1 MQGKQPSGE
10 GSAHL
15 TQPWGEGCSPGCKRA
30 LFLSPPAVEDWADLV
45 STAGGDTKT
54 KLVATFGLLTRLL
67 GTLAQIFCDP
77 WLVKKSL
84 RETTSY
90 LLRA

>member
-30 LFLSPPAVEDWADLV
+30 LFLSHPAVEDWADLV
-45 STAGGDTKT
+45 STAGGDKNNARLHPGEHPSPHGLAFPKPR
-54 KLVATFGLLTRLL
+54 KLDLCRFL
-67 GTLAQIFCDP
+67 P
-77 WLVKKSL
+77 
-84 RETTSY
+84 E
-90 LLRA
+90 

>member
-30 LFLSPPAVEDWADLV
+30 LFLSHPAVEDWADLV
-45 STAGGDTKT
+45 STAGGDKN
-54 KLVATFGLLTRLL
+54 KVGCNLWFAHAGA
-67 GTLAQIFCDP
+67 GLAQIF
-77 WLVKKSL
+77 
-84 RETTSY
+84 
-90 LLRA
+90 